1 MSPAPATVRANLHWR
16 VQVLLHK
23 KGHTRE
29 AVSVDSVLSGSLA
42 NRDLLISIMD
52 SERGWDWYNYYLA
65 TLQDNVRKRASIDI
79 PVDSLKL

>member
-1 MSPAPATVRANLHWR
+1 M
-16 VQVLLHK
+16 
-23 KGHTRE
+23 
-29 AVSVDSVLSGSLA
+29 SVDSVLSGSLA